1 MKRTILFLLTCF
13 AALGLAAPVMAAFTG
28 YGDDGDALQG
38 VLNSITVRPDP
49 CHSSVDVVADAIDDA
64 KDSYWSITATG
75 GSVSTVVVELA
86 GFKDNNKFGV
96 YDAADPSTFVQLF
109 AGAQGAGDQALLSIK
124 DDGSVWVNFA
134 DTGKDFAGNNFG
146 FYLDSSYY
154 DNGGF
159 WYSDTDLNADKMDHM
174 VAFRGK
180 NIDFVQIPPGDPEE
194 AWAPG
199 LWTPGEY
206 VFAWED
212 LTASEADNDYEDFVV
227 MVESIVPVPGALIL
241 GVLGLGAVGLKLRKY
256 A

>member
-38 VLNSITVRPDP
+38 VLNSITVGPDP

-109 AGAQGAGDQALLSIK
+109 AGAQGAGEQALLGITAK
-124 DDGSVWVNFA
+124 GDVFVNST

-154 DNGGF
+154 DDGGF

-180 NIDFVQIPPGDPEE
+180 NIDTVQIDPWS
-194 AWAPG
+194 AG
-199 LWTPGEY
+199 LWTDGEY

-212 LTASEADNDYEDFVV
+212 LKASEADNDYEDFVV